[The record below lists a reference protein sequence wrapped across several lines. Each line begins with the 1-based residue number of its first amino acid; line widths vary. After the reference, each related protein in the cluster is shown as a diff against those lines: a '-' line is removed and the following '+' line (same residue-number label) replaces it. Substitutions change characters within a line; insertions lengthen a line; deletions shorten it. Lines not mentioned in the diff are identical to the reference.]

1 MGKVQLDLS
10 KLGVQSTS
18 APAQNAPSGLDSS
31 TLDLSL
37 LGATVPKKKEDTGLS
52 GLGSSTAGSS
62 SRNQGADTGN
72 LFGKLFR
79 GLNIT
84 TNQFYGGVYDVVG
97 SLLSSTAA
105 TLDVIRPYNWGADA
119 KIALD
124 AIGSDFKSTG
134 RKISDLLALDSE
146 EANKQSG
153 MDFAQKQKYLKE
165 RYTEKTT
172 NKDYGFISSEG
183 GAPKALYELGGFLQ
197 NVGDDVSEEAKLDS
211 GIAKEDLNKGVIDLI
226 GEGKYSDAA
235 AVAALGAVRT
245 IPMSM
250 SLAATG
256 GSAKSIFAGS
266 AFMGAGS
273 EIGEAYKDDKKISGD
288 ELMRAGWYGFIEG
301 LTESIFRTDIN
312 ALRNTGK
319 TLISGAPITEAV
331 AEAGADEV
339 KRKLVRGFLPT
350 AKKIF
355 YGAGEE
361 GVEEIL
367 STIGQFMVD
376 KAQSDDQEVTAKELW
391 SLAKRAGDA
400 FIVGSISGGGMS
412 GGLVMATSNALDD
425 TQKKSIKR
433 LQEVVDNQDLSQET
447 RDIAKNKIEDI
458 MKYQERGSYD
468 NYTAIAS
475 IEDVEKRSQAID
487 ALYSIEQLKSDKKI
501 AKDETIQSD
510 IDDKIQQK
518 EEFVNKLMDEQ
529 ALKEYDRQPE
539 ALKIKL
545 QEAKIKADEYLA
557 ENNSY
562 LAFQE
567 DHAST
572 LEDVNNNKNVEVE
585 VLNKATDQLN
595 EVEQDVV
602 NSQELTP
609 LQKDA
614 ILTKIG
620 AQIDS
625 LERYSNATIN
635 GAKLSET
642 ETEGRRT
649 TTKARAF
656 ERARRVRNNRFNGE
670 VFTAFDEAGKPMQ
683 VTAQVNERGQISLLP
698 KPKYRVN
705 LETKAA
711 EQVDNSIKIKGEL
724 EVIDQEVNEDG
735 DITRVKVRDTKTG
748 KIFETNSPS
757 IIPLLT
763 ANKTIREGAYE
774 PDRAYQVDENIEN
787 IGSSPIV
794 NKLTKEQ
801 RARIK
806 RYHMALKEIN
816 PNSRVVI
823 FDNATEVAKEL
834 MKRGISR
841 KEAILKSRS
850 SNGMI
855 VGDDIFIDRM
865 SMNDTTI
872 PHEIFHQAFRE
883 IAKKDPKLFIQ
894 MQNRIMMVLP
904 NEIANKLQ
912 KFADSYAEKASEAT
926 DEELVEMAEEFLVEL
941 GGMMTIGE
949 AKLQRGFM
957 QNVMTAIREVLEK
970 YARKFKL
977 NGLADLINSKLFSEA
992 AEIEELAQFFES
1004 LSKSVRQG
1012 TRIDTSYIDEQ
1023 LKRSEEELPDGV
1035 SQEIDENA
1043 EDGQEIN
1050 TESLRL
1056 QKKGKSLIEELGL
1069 KRYPQM
1075 NQSIRT
1081 KIALKDLGKVKA
1093 HLTFSDRLVTGKVG
1107 ERDYFGGILFASAT
1121 GSVWASFTRGGV
1133 SKIVSG
1139 MTMNEDGYRYLM
1151 PALLTEEAHMSNK
1164 DMLNTSLELV
1174 EQAIANKDISAE
1186 EANNRIQKVFKKKAL
1201 AKYGEIYNANL
1212 NKITPESVKA
1222 ALDAAIVASNSTFED
1237 RKSFLESLLGKADIN
1252 TKLRFG
1258 TLPSFGQLA
1267 NGLAEPITQGLDHG
1281 DIALAIRTKGELSIH
1296 QPVEGDKDYHPSYPF
1311 VVRSTEPVETLVF
1324 DHAHNA
1330 IDVYPVIKNKQGET
1344 RSFEEYQKV
1353 YGAQAKPAYLGYM
1366 GGRSTMATS
1375 VSEIVEEGA
1384 QKKGA
1389 VPEIKAQKKSTTVYH
1404 GGTVQGA
1411 KSFNKNN
1418 IFFVATDKDEA
1429 LAYARG
1435 NEGNL
1440 IQMDIDGSKIA
1451 SEDEIREILTDLG
1464 VADEYM
1470 IHELIDPRFEDTYI
1484 GKKLTSQLINEIDKR
1499 GYEGGAFSDTGI
1511 AKSRNA
1517 QNMFI
1522 VNPAKTLS
1530 NNQYVGI
1537 QLVNESNAD
1546 KLYKSGYRPLVNEKV
1561 IENATEQELEDLFS
1575 KTSNLVADNKLQMV
1589 KPSEFEKYNQ
1599 AQKGEVNISDEI
1611 EEFATDGSNMEI
1623 EIKSQKRLYHGSP
1636 WSFDKFSNTAIGK
1649 GEGRQV
1655 YGYGMYFSTDK
1666 NVAQSYAM
1674 SNQGN
1679 KLRQLGV
1686 LNSLP
1691 KKLQTEAYNL
1701 LQRQT
1706 TTLNDWKSW
1715 LEKNKG
1721 FLGLNISESNRKKLF
1736 QAFGE
1741 RNLYYVLV
1749 DDKANRLDD
1758 GFWLDWNQTVG
1769 MSKAYR
1775 MINGMKETMR
1785 TLKSKFNDKDV
1796 NNIRIATDSYNIAEA
1811 ISLSQSSFIGNMT
1824 GKQFYEW
1831 VTSMYRSSISTKINK
1846 FDPQQMASML
1856 LSSVGV
1862 DGNRVETFARSG
1874 GLGDGQRNYIVFD
1887 ANAITVLG
1895 KETIKV
1901 QKKQPSFL
1909 SQTLSGHTESEENR
1923 RGASIKKAYSN
1934 LMQGKF
1940 GEAYKGVSQVRFE
1953 LYRSAYKLSFDRM
1966 VNVRKEMENS
1976 EFNRSMYLM
1985 FNKAGASQFGNFKF
1999 EKAFARIYKG
2009 LTKEQVTELDAVI
2022 FLRRVIAIDENFD
2035 NQRVA
2040 IQNKLDAIAQ
2050 IIAQDPSL
2058 ADSYSAE
2065 IAKLKRDLKAKARPK
2080 HSSIKWVDKNKPVN
2094 KESAEAALEKG
2105 KQELGDE
2112 AYKELISRSDMY
2124 FKEFSNILK
2133 YKMDNGLITQETY
2146 NMFKDYN
2153 YSPRK
2158 FLDYA
2163 FGIEERDEQGNL
2175 TGRILLNAN
2184 QFHFRGSLLSSDD
2197 IKNIEGGS
2205 EDFMIT
2211 DSRQLLQ
2218 GAMIMAEVKVATNKM
2233 VKALANDSELTNQG
2247 WVKPMEY
2254 EKYNDGTIKTNPDGS
2269 YKYLNPSKGFR
2280 EMIYKVDGK
2289 KYAYQ
2294 LREDLAREFLDE
2306 ELKDLKGETGSLRR
2320 KFNDLGA
2327 SLSGSRWVKLFATGI
2342 NAGFFVSNIPVDV
2355 ISQVNVTDIY
2365 AGGIAG
2371 QYKQAF
2377 GGTIDLSK
2385 RLLNMEMGF
2394 SDPYVEG
2401 LLKEYAQSGGLMMTQ
2416 TEQGLGVNFKN
2427 KLVEYLALFGN
2438 ISEIASK
2445 LNSYRTVK
2453 ERLMD
2458 EYYDKNKMNPTGDDM
2473 EAIREEAAY
2482 KARAAMDY
2490 HRGGLAS
2497 KMWDQYVPY
2506 FNVFSQG
2513 AFISWKY
2520 IKNNPTVFF
2529 DKIAKAGIAL
2539 SGLTVYN
2546 MMVAGAD
2553 YDNDDVQMDLLNKI
2567 VIFMPW
2573 KNLDG
2578 TRSYWKISVP
2588 PIVKGFLN
2596 TFQHIGEG
2604 SYYKYVSQEPSRQ
2617 QKWREEVM
2625 ERWLD
2630 GFRPSL
2636 ATYVGI
2642 PTAKAFL
2649 EYKFGVDLYRNVPL
2663 FYEGKYPVSTS
2674 KEGMNEEKVLEFS
2687 KLWGKFTGMSPIK
2700 TQKAFEDIIPAYNP
2714 LVQMG
2719 YHILDKA
2726 IDSANPLLPDG
2737 VQLKEYQ
2744 RSKYGKETLT
2754 NVPLSFITGIKD
2766 RLVDK
2771 TDPTVKY
2778 MKDRER
2784 SLEIDEKRGDVYYD
2798 LKAEMKSFVKEGG
2811 DSKVLIEK
2819 IKDRPVMEQKFA
2831 INYFFMLQKRDML
2844 NYPDQFDE
2852 YSNIMFSADPKAKAE
2867 KLYERGG
2874 TTNYLNP
2881 QNEKETKEANDLM
2894 MLKILD
2900 APTML
2905 EYQNYFKPTSGQTSE
2920 NK

>member
-10 KLGVQSTS
+10 KLGAQSTS
-18 APAQNAPSGLDSS
+18 APAQNAPSGLDSL

-52 GLGSSTAGSS
+52 GLESSTAGSS

-79 GLNIT
+79 GLNIA

-97 SLLSSTAA
+97 SLLNSTAA

-146 EANKQSG
+146 EANKQSN

-266 AFMGAGS
+266 AFMGAGA

-319 TLISGAPITEAV
+319 TLISGSPITEAV

-361 GVEEIL
+361 GVEEIM

-539 ALKIKL
+539 ALKVKL

-735 DITRVKVRDTKTG
+735 DITRVKVKDTKTG

-763 ANKTIREGAYE
+763 ANKTIREGVYE
-774 PDRAYQVDENIEN
+774 PDRAYQVDENIEL

-904 NEIANKLQ
+904 TEIANKLQ

-1012 TRIDTSYIDEQ
+1012 TKINTSYLDEQ

-1212 NKITPESVKA
+1212 NEITPESVKA

-1375 VSEIVEEGA
+1375 VSEMVEEGA

-1451 SEDEIREILTDLG
+1451 PEIEIREILTDLG
-1464 VADEYM
+1464 VPDEYM

-1589 KPSEFEKYNQ
+1589 KPLEFEKYNQ
-1599 AQKGEVNISDEI
+1599 ARE
-1611 EEFATDGSNMEI
+1611 A
-1623 EIKSQKRLYHGSP
+1623 IKS
-1636 WSFDKFSNTAIGK
+1636 
-1649 GEGRQV
+1649 
-1655 YGYGMYFSTDK
+1655 
-1666 NVAQSYAM
+1666 
-1674 SNQGN
+1674 
-1679 KLRQLGV
+1679 
-1686 LNSLP
+1686 
-1691 KKLQTEAYNL
+1691 
-1701 LQRQT
+1701 
-1706 TTLNDWKSW
+1706 
-1715 LEKNKG
+1715 
-1721 FLGLNISESNRKKLF
+1721 
-1736 QAFGE
+1736 
-1741 RNLYYVLV
+1741 
-1749 DDKANRLDD
+1749 
-1758 GFWLDWNQTVG
+1758 
-1769 MSKAYR
+1769 
-1775 MINGMKETMR
+1775 
-1785 TLKSKFNDKDV
+1785 
-1796 NNIRIATDSYNIAEA
+1796 
-1811 ISLSQSSFIGNMT
+1811 
-1824 GKQFYEW
+1824 
-1831 VTSMYRSSISTKINK
+1831 
-1846 FDPQQMASML
+1846 
-1856 LSSVGV
+1856 
-1862 DGNRVETFARSG
+1862 
-1874 GLGDGQRNYIVFD
+1874 
-1887 ANAITVLG
+1887 
-1895 KETIKV
+1895 

-1999 EKAFARIYKG
+1999 EKAFAKIYKG

-2112 AYKELISRSDMY
+2112 AYKEPISRSDMY

-2327 SLSGSRWVKLFATGI
+2327 FLSGSRWVKLFATGI

-2573 KNLDG
+2573 RNPDG

-2649 EYKFGVDLYRNVPL
+2649 EYRFGVDLYRNVPL

-2700 TQKAFEDIIPAYNP
+2700 AQKAFEDIIPAYNP

-2905 EYQNYFKPTSGQTSE
+2905 EYQNYFKPTGVQASE